1 MDIEI
6 SPTEVMRCA
15 SGIEDAVA
23 RLLGDDAPAC
33 GGNAGFGFDAAISR
47 FASQMQQTSG
57 TASDAISTT
66 AQDLDASALLLRKV
80 DDDAESGAQALW
92 SRVR

>member
-15 SGIEDAVA
+15 SAIESAVA
-23 RLLGDDAPAC
+23 GLGSDQAPTG

-47 FASQMQQTSG
+47 FGSMMQQTSS
-57 TASDAISTT
+57 TAADGISTT

-80 DDDAESGAQALW
+80 DDDAQSGAEALW